1 MSAPDSDEIAIRELI
16 RTQAER
22 LSWTSDTP
30 ADWDAFK
37 SGYLPSALL
46 IASARPARTQTV
58 DEFLTRMKAL
68 STGSLP
74 SFAETALNGAVHV
87 FGNIAVAIIAGET
100 LENESERNRDVSGYL
115 LVKEAG
121 RWRIV
126 AQAWDKETAER
137 PIPPALSTAL

>member
-16 RTQAER
+16 RAQAKR
-22 LSWTSDTP
+22 LSWTRDTP

-37 SGYLPSALL
+37 SGYLPTALM

-58 DEFLTRMKAL
+58 DEFLARMKVL
-68 STGSLP
+68 STGSLR
-74 SFAETALNGAVHV
+74 SFAETALNGDVHV
-87 FGNIAVAIIAGET
+87 FGNVAVAIIAGET

-115 LVKEAG
+115 FVKDG
-121 RWRIV
+121 DGWRIV

-137 PIPPALSTAL
+137 RIPPAMSASP